1 MSFLHSTVSLQ
12 MGWLIAAAVLAT
24 ILLVLW
30 IATLLSRNR
39 FVTIR
44 KSEETELMSHF
55 LSRIAESLDRLASAR
70 ETQTQ
75 PRLETN
81 APMETNEPVEKIGTL
96 ETNALRP
103 VGLSMFGR

>member
-1 MSFLHSTVSLQ
+1 MSFLHSTVTFQ
-12 MGWLIAAAVLAT
+12 MGWLVAAAVLAT
-24 ILLVLW
+24 FLLVLW

-70 ETQTQ
+70 EPQAQ
-75 PRLETN
+75 PPLETTPPVETNEPMETN
-81 APMETNEPVEKIGTL
+81 APRPIGM
-96 ETNALRP
+96 
-103 VGLSMFGR
+103 SIFGR

>member
-1 MSFLHSTVSLQ
+1 MSFLHSTVTFK
-12 MGWLIAAAVLAT
+12 MGWVVAAAVLAT

-55 LSRIAESLDRLASAR
+55 LGRIAESLDRLASAS
-70 ETQTQ
+70 ETQTR
-75 PRLETN
+75 PHLEMN
-81 APMETNEPVEKIGTL
+81 APVETNEPIER
-96 ETNALRP
+96 NAPRP
-103 VGLSMFGR
+103 LGLSMFGR